1 MVDVC
6 SSSGQSSVS
15 HKICSLATYGDK
27 LLIASNDS
35 RVRMYDLRDMCL
47 TCKFKGAQIQRMLVR
62 ASFSPDGHHIICGS
76 EDNFI
81 YLWRTGYYPSSSPSC
96 VQKDKNTNW
105 ERFRTDTSNS
115 IVTAAVFSPKPQLI
129 LSFLEEESRR
139 ESHKNTSANNTP
151 REQELKK
158 DADVKKSRYIPSLI
172 FSSYALPSANFSEL
186 QRAKKNSDSSCH
198 LYNYANNFLASA
210 SDLTL
215 PSGDVIV
222 TADLNGSIKVFAN
235 QTHLTTGSSTF
246 FLA

>member
-1 MVDVC
+1 MDITLFVVFF
-6 SSSGQSSVS
+6 
-15 HKICSLATYGDK
+15 L
-27 LLIASNDS
+27 N
-35 RVRMYDLRDMCL
+35 
-47 TCKFKGAQIQRMLVR
+47 LVT
-62 ASFSPDGHHIICGS
+62 STITFVLGS

-158 DADVKKSRYIPSLI
+158 DADVKKRFPFRISIHEAFGNFFTKSHSLKIDLIP
-172 FSSYALPSANFSEL
+172 
-186 QRAKKNSDSSCH
+186 K
-198 LYNYANNFLASA
+198 
-210 SDLTL
+210 
-215 PSGDVIV
+215 
-222 TADLNGSIKVFAN
+222 LN
-235 QTHLTTGSSTF
+235 
-246 FLA
+246 